1 MNKMSDTGFLELII
15 GPMFSGKTT
24 YLLSLHKQYVLS
36 NMKTCVINYSE
47 DKRYHNSKL
56 STHDKVM
63 IDCNN
68 TLTLKGF
75 LTDNI
80 IQQNDVFLINE
91 GQFFDDLYECVLTL
105 VETHNKIVHICG
117 LDGDFKRNSF
127 GDIIRLIPLSD
138 NIVKKHAICT
148 FCANGTKALFS
159 HRLTNEQS
167 IKIIGS
173 SNYAPL
179 CRKCYVSQIKL
190 DTIKNTKELTI
201 FNQ

>member
-1 MNKMSDTGFLELII
+1 MNKMSNTGFLELII

-24 YLLSLHKQYVLS
+24 YLLSLHKQYALS

-63 IDCNN
+63 IECNN
-68 TLTLKGF
+68 TLTLKAF
-75 LTDNI
+75 LTDDI
-80 IQQNDVFLINE
+80 IDNHEVFLINE
-91 GQFFDDLYECVLTL
+91 GQFFDDLYECVVSL

-117 LDGDFKRNSF
+117 LDGDFKRNAF

-138 NIVKKHAICT
+138 NIVKKHAICS
-148 FCANGTKALFS
+148 FCADGTNALFS

-167 IKIIGS
+167 VKIIGS
-173 SNYAPL
+173 SNYVPL
-179 CRKCYVSQIKL
+179 CRKCYVSQTKL
-190 DTIKNTKELTI
+190 DTIQNTKELTI